1 MCPSTVKNSL
11 LAGERAGLGGWQHQG
26 KNLATIA
33 KNAELSILSLLF
45 GDFLSGQ
52 YLERERGGMWFPGP
66 EGQAGGSNLNLS
78 AKCQMPKTYGKCLM
92 QTMKYRI

>member
-11 LAGERAGLGGWQHQG
+11 LAGERAGLGGCQHQG
-26 KNLATIA
+26 KNLATVA

-52 YLERERGGMWFPGP
+52 YLGGGGVVSRTRRASRRLQP
-66 EGQAGGSNLNLS
+66 EPECQVSN
-78 AKCQMPKTYGKCLM
+78 A
-92 QTMKYRI
+92 